1 MSLKGHILFLFNY
14 ANKIKP
20 LVKTLTS
27 VVYSF
32 GSAFTQKV
40 HSVYISNRS
49 NATMTHFAIRIVS
62 VSVAELKN
70 LASFSCKKKKRKKS
84 LLKTAL
90 LFSVQM
96 LTLLNWKHSPPSSP
110 SVGIILA
117 YFINDLF
124 YTHNQTI
131 RCIKIL

>member
-1 MSLKGHILFLFNY
+1 MSLKGHILFLLNY

-62 VSVAELKN
+62 RAKKLGIIF
-70 LASFSCKKKKRKKS
+70 LQGKKKKKS
-84 LLKTAL
+84 LIKTAL

-96 LTLLNWKHSPPSSP
+96 LTLLNWKHSPPSLP

>member
-1 MSLKGHILFLFNY
+1 MFNY

-40 HSVYISNRS
+40 HPVYISNRS

-62 VSVAELKN
+62 VSVAELKTWHHF
-70 LASFSCKKKKRKKS
+70 LLQEKKKEIPAKNS
-84 LLKTAL
+84 T
-90 LFSVQM
+90 S
-96 LTLLNWKHSPPSSP
+96 
-110 SVGIILA
+110 I
-117 YFINDLF
+117 
-124 YTHNQTI
+124 
-131 RCIKIL
+131 